1 MRRVSAWAKKMADR
15 EEGQKAFL
23 ANVLGCL
30 TAPSADVE
38 RQRHFR
44 NLARRRYAGLGT
56 KNPGWRAGQTG
67 VAIGTE
73 ESTEP
78 KTFYRTMRG
87 LS

>member
-1 MRRVSAWAKKMADR
+1 MSSGVVADR

-23 ANVLGCL
+23 TNALGCL
-30 TAPSADVE
+30 PAASVDVE

-78 KTFYRTMRG
+78 KTSYRTMRG